1 MLTHQS
7 GGQSHKDVMSKTSFL
22 TYRQPLTLTAPGSS
36 RPYPLLGSLRP
47 RFVDSVVSALRG
59 IALSVDLSL
68 REYVLCNLI
77 VAAYFTYSAASRVA
91 SFVSLRKEI
100 SLIASCRWIKRT
112 IDIFGAGVGLIIL
125 SPLFALVG
133 LAVKLDSDG
142 PVFFVQTR
150 VGRNRRTVSRRVNAF
165 VMSGERRSRDRRKKD
180 LFGKPF
186 AVYKFRSM
194 VNNAE
199 KKSGPIWATH
209 NDPRITRV
217 GAFLRKTRIDELPQ
231 LLNVLRGEMSLVGP
245 RPERPVFVEKLSQD
259 ISDYPKRLN
268 VKPGITGLAQVT
280 NGYDTSVSSVKE
292 KVRHDLHYI
301 NNWSL
306 LQDIRILLKT
316 IVVVVTGKGAF

>member
-1 MLTHQS
+1 
-7 GGQSHKDVMSKTSFL
+7 
-22 TYRQPLTLTAPGSS
+22 
-36 RPYPLLGSLRP
+36 
-47 RFVDSVVSALRG
+47 
-59 IALSVDLSL
+59 
-68 REYVLCNLI
+68 
-77 VAAYFTYSAASRVA
+77 
-91 SFVSLRKEI
+91 VSLRKEI
-100 SLIASCRWIKRT
+100 SLIVSCRWIKRT
-112 IDIFGAGVGLIIL
+112 IDILGAGIGLIIL

-150 VGRNRRTVSRRVNAF
+150 VGRNRRTVSRRVNPF
-165 VMSGERRSRDRRKKD
+165 VMSEERRNRDRRKKD

-199 KKSGPIWATH
+199 KKSGPIWATQ

-306 LQDIRILLKT
+306 LQDVRILLKT
-316 IVVVVTGKGAF
+316 VIVVVTGKGAF